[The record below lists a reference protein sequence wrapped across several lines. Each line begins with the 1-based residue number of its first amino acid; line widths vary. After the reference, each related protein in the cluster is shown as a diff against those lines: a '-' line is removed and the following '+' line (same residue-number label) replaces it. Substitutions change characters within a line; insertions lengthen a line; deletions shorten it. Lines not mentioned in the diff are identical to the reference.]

1 MRYDE
6 ITKYAATI
14 PGFDVFGNQFIYVD
28 GPTLTGQ
35 TGSETKEVEEVRGA
49 VEQKPCEKELE
60 PTNKKPGPSGTYRRT
75 SRKNVSGKKAVADSV
90 EDDILR
96 LRKRKL
102 ELECSKLELEIKR
115 LKKSLDAQSNSE
127 NSD

>member
-1 MRYDE
+1 MQK
-6 ITKYAATI
+6 I
-14 PGFDVFGNQFIYVD
+14 
-28 GPTLTGQ
+28 TLTGY
-35 TGSETKEVEEVRGA
+35 TDSETAEVEEVHRV
-49 VEQKPCEKELE
+49 VEQKPCEQELE
-60 PTNKKPGPSGTYRRT
+60 PTNKKAGPSGTYRRT
-75 SRKNVSGKKAVADSV
+75 SRKNVSGRKAVADSV

-115 LKKSLDAQSNSE
+115 LKKDLDAQSNSE